1 MKLFVDLDGHPDPGE
16 CFGLQRPDI
25 VIINRKEVIVIQL
38 SVCYETHTEEARK
51 FKKRRY
57 RNLKSDLSIEWEKLN
72 IIYVEITTLGFVS
85 RNIKDFAKFVKP
97 LGISYERMIGKCM
110 ETALRASF
118 YIFTPRDKESS
129 NPELRN
135 FYLL

>member
-1 MKLFVDLDGHPDPGE
+1 MKHV
-16 CFGLQRPDI
+16 QRRREI
-25 VIINRKEVIVIQL
+25 
-38 SVCYETHTEEARK
+38 

-57 RNLKSDLSIEWEKLN
+57 QNLKNDLSIEWEKLN

-110 ETALRASF
+110 EMVLRASF
-118 YIFTPRDKESS
+118 YIFTRQDKEWP
-129 NPELRN
+129 NPELLH
-135 FYLL
+135 FY

>member
-1 MKLFVDLDGHPDPGE
+1 M
-16 CFGLQRPDI
+16 I
-25 VIINRKEVIVIQL
+25 VIEL
-38 SVCYETHTEEARK
+38 SVCYETRTEEARN

-57 RNLKSDLSIEWEKLN
+57 QNLKSDLSIECGKLN

-85 RNIKDFAKFVKP
+85 GNIKDFAKFVKP

-118 YIFTPRDKESS
+118 YIFTRRDKEWP
-129 NPELRN
+129 NPELLN
-135 FYLL
+135 FYQL

>member
-1 MKLFVDLDGHPDPGE
+1 M
-16 CFGLQRPDI
+16 I
-25 VIINRKEVIVIQL
+25 VIEL
-38 SVCYETHTEEARK
+38 SVCFETRTKEARS

-57 RNLKSDLSIEWEKLN
+57 QNLKSDLSIEWEKLN

-97 LGISYERMIGKCM
+97 LFISYERMIGKCM

-118 YIFTPRDKESS
+118 YIFTRRDKEWP
-129 NPELRN
+129 NPELLN
-135 FYLL
+135 FYQL